1 MENKDAK
8 TDYHKVVRVGG
19 QKWEMVE
26 IIIGIIFF
34 VWDSYSLFF
43 IYLGN
48 FKVPPKKNHP
58 YPKYQFPLKIA
69 IWPKYLYT
77 I

>member
-1 MENKDAK
+1 
-8 TDYHKVVRVGG
+8 
-19 QKWEMVE
+19 MVE
-26 IIIGIIFF
+26 ITIGIIFF
-34 VWDSYSLFF
+34 VWDPYSLFF

-48 FKVPPKKNHP
+48 FEVPPEKNYP

-69 IWPKYLYT
+69 VWPKYLYT